1 MRRNGSGAAGGR
13 SGARVSSSSG
23 ASRTTAAIAA
33 DEDLSVEDQTALLQ
47 LPAGLEYLARK
58 WGFPAIAQPA
68 AATCA
73 AAAAG
78 ASQGSGRGGGRH
90 RATSSA
96 ATSISDI
103 ARQLHD
109 VLNWVQ
115 SSSPTGT
122 KCILRIAA
130 NGVMLQSLVHA
141 TAAAARVPVDRFFS
155 ADDEQFVELRCLNMA
170 CALGMEVLGRL
181 PYAAAAA
188 TEAGVTA
195 APFQDLPLMH
205 GFARKLLRMQ
215 TLHALSRQTA
225 QALKHVLEA
234 TAAASA
240 AGFPTRLRRSLART
254 VDRLEV
260 LLSGCAVVIEDFV
273 AYAFELGTA
282 RDGGGG
288 DWSFAR
294 ELAAA
299 LHDSGLVEHTCRVLL
314 HRLLLPPEAVMAPL
328 AGGEAGGR
336 PAGARGSA
344 SHCFLLLFHSI
355 NTMASDGDAA
365 TSVTRLMQQVLSG
378 RCIRT
383 TAQLHGLAALCAAD
397 GGSSYGFEPELL
409 RQIPV
414 LAVDGSRVDLAAVA
428 AARPG
433 NADPWVICPRLDVMA
448 PLALIAS
455 LPDGS
460 DASAPP
466 PPGRR
471 ASVRL
476 LLRIVQW
483 AVASLKAADPATI
496 RGGGGSGGSG
506 AGGEPR
512 CQPQLRAV
520 LAPSDAAMVA
530 VLALARA
537 HPLLEPQAG
546 LPAWVVEVDECWQ
559 LTFATARHGMRLA
572 ESKRLAVGAAKMMM
586 AEPDEWAPPPE
597 HVMALPPPPP
607 PPYQAA
613 ALSAG
618 WLLCLELLLRRAA
631 REPHCPEA
639 ADALQATDPESSR
652 LVQALTYGSRDQA
665 AALVTTLGKQLWRR
679 LVAADSEENP
689 GLADAAALADPTYQ
703 WALQAVHGV
712 LNLMEAAPPP
722 PEDQQAAAQRQLSDL
737 LSYAAGEWLPPLSR
751 LAKLSLMNADTR
763 SFSGVSQPAGW
774 DAALQPLL
782 RGLPALAA
790 RCLTA
795 DEAEAAGS
803 GAGLQL
809 AAPAAADPGSESSAA
824 ARRGAETPAPEPADS
839 SGTAAAVAAAAG
851 SSTAESGTATV
862 EAAASTTAAAADSV
876 GGWRRLL
883 FIDMDAA
890 QLLGMVLFAS
900 RALREREGGGGL
912 GRKEEDVLTA
922 RAQRA
927 VEAACLGELRAGTV
941 DQAGVDA
948 LRTLSG
954 EEAAATAAREGGGVL
969 PLPPPEEA
977 RRRLPRRC
985 ANAACTNLDGDSEAE
1000 LRLQACSG
1008 CGEAGYCGRGC
1019 QVADWWAGHKEV
1031 CSGRRRGPRQTR
1043 QGGGGG

>member
-1 MRRNGSGAAGGR
+1 MRRKGSGAAGCR

-33 DEDLSVEDQTALLQ
+33 DEGLSIGVQTALLQ
-47 LPAGLEYLARK
+47 LPAGLENLVRNL
-58 WGFPAIAQPA
+58 GFPALAQPA

-73 AAAAG
+73 AAAAAG
-78 ASQGSGRGGGRH
+78 ASRGSGRGGGRH
-90 RATSSA
+90 RATRSA
-96 ATSISDI
+96 ATSVADVDQ
-103 ARQLHD
+103 QLRD
-109 VLNWVQ
+109 LLDWVQ
-115 SSSPTGT
+115 LSSPAGT

-130 NGVMLQSLVHA
+130 NGAMLQSLLHA

-155 ADDEQFVELRCLNMA
+155 ADVEQFVELRCLHIA
-170 CALGMEVLGRL
+170 CTLGMEVLRRL
-181 PYAAAAA
+181 PCAA

-195 APFQDLPLMH
+195 APFQGLPLMH

-225 QALKHVLEA
+225 QALAHVMEA

-254 VDRLEV
+254 VERLEV
-260 LLSGCAVVIEDFV
+260 LLTGCAVVIDSLAV
-273 AYAFELGTA
+273 YAFELGTA

-288 DWSFAR
+288 DWSFGG

-299 LHDSGLVEHTCRVLL
+299 LHDSGLVEHTCRGVL
-314 HRLLLPPEAVMAPL
+314 HRLLLPPEAVMAPHG
-328 AGGEAGGR
+328 GGEAGGR
-336 PAGARGSA
+336 AADARSSA
-344 SHCFLLLFHSI
+344 SHLFLMLFQSI
-355 NTMASDGDAA
+355 NTLASDGGAA
-365 TSVTRLMQQVLSG
+365 SSVTRLMQQVLSG

-383 TAQLHGLAALCAAD
+383 AAQLHGLAALCAAD
-397 GGSSYGFEPELL
+397 GGPSYGFEPELL

-414 LAVDGSRVDLAAVA
+414 LAADGSRVDLAAVA
-428 AARPG
+428 AARPS
-433 NADPWVICPRLDVMA
+433 NADPWVICPQLDVMA

-476 LLRIVQW
+476 LLRIVRW
-483 AVASLKAADPATI
+483 TVALMKAADPATI

-512 CQPQLRAV
+512 PTCQPQV
-520 LAPSDAAMVA
+520 LAALAPVDAALVA
-530 VLALARA
+530 VRALAHA
-537 HPLLEPQAG
+537 HPLLEPRAG

-572 ESKRLAVGAAKMMM
+572 ESKQLAAGAARLMM

-607 PPYQAA
+607 TPYQAA

-618 WLLCLELLLRRAA
+618 WLPCLELLLRRAA

-639 ADALQATDPESSR
+639 AAVLQATNPDSPH
-652 LVQALTYGSRDQA
+652 LVQALAYGNRDQA
-665 AALVTTLGKQLWRR
+665 AALVTTLGKLLWRR
-679 LVAADSEENP
+679 LVAADSEGNT
-689 GLADAAALADPTYQ
+689 GLADAAALADPIYQ
-703 WALQAVHGV
+703 WALQAVRGV
-712 LNLMEAAPPP
+712 LDCMEAAPPP

-763 SFSGVSQPAGW
+763 FVSGVSQPAGW

-809 AAPAAADPGSESSAA
+809 AAPESAA
-824 ARRGAETPAPEPADS
+824 AARCGAETPAPEPADS
-839 SGTAAAVAAAAG
+839 SGTAAAAAVVVAAD
-851 SSTAESGTATV
+851 SSTAESGATKS
-862 EAAASTTAAAADSV
+862 EAAATTTAAAADSV

-900 RALREREGGGGL
+900 RAFREREGGAGL
-912 GRKEEDVLTA
+912 WGKEETA
-922 RAQRA
+922 RAHRA
-927 VEAACLGELRAGTV
+927 VEAACLEELRAGTI
-941 DQAGVDA
+941 DQAGVAA

-954 EEAAATAAREGGGVL
+954 ELAAATAARGGAGVL

-985 ANAACTNLDGDSEAE
+985 ANPACTNLDGDSEAE

-1031 CSGRRRGPRQTR
+1031 CSGGRRGPRQTQ

>member
-33 DEDLSVEDQTALLQ
+33 DEDLSVEVQTALLQ

-471 ASVRL
+471 AR
-476 LLRIVQW
+476 
-483 AVASLKAADPATI
+483 
-496 RGGGGSGGSG
+496 
-506 AGGEPR
+506 
-512 CQPQLRAV
+512 
-520 LAPSDAAMVA
+520 
-530 VLALARA
+530 
-537 HPLLEPQAG
+537 
-546 LPAWVVEVDECWQ
+546 
-559 LTFATARHGMRLA
+559 
-572 ESKRLAVGAAKMMM
+572 
-586 AEPDEWAPPPE
+586 APPPE

-639 ADALQATDPESSR
+639 ADALQATDPDSSR

-665 AALVTTLGKQLWRR
+665 AALVTTLGKLLWRR

-912 GRKEEDVLTA
+912 GRKAEDVLTA